1 MRRRSARGRRC
12 LGGWRR
18 LSGWRLAD
26 GGLGCGVLSAQERAE
41 EARQDEESA
50 HLSTVIAL
58 ASAFKT
64 SRKSDLNR

>member
-1 MRRRSARGRRC
+1 MRRRSARGRRR
-12 LGGWRR
+12 LG
-18 LSGWRLAD
+18 GWRLAD
-26 GGLGCGVLSAQERAE
+26 RGLGCGVLSAQGRAE

-64 SRKSDLNR
+64 SRKTDLNR